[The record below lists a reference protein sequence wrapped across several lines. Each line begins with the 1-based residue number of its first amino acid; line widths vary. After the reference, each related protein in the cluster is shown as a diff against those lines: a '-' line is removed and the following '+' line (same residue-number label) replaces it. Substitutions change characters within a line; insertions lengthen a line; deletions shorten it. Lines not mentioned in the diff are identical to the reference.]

1 MLKVSFSLIIF
12 LLISSTYSFP
22 EIKGYAWRD
31 LTTKELNQW
40 YTQTDLCMM
49 TLDNMKQDANILKDH
64 RQRNCSKFSHG
75 VKHLKCGVGIIY
87 KYIVKLIYKSYFFFT
102 LSINIILYF
111 NRYGIVPYA
120 LLVTSYIEE
129 LFQKGS

>member
-87 KYIVKLIYKSYFFFT
+87 KYIVKLYLKSYF
-102 LSINIILYF
+102 NR